1 MIYGIKGANLM
12 IKPAISIQAEINEFQ
27 LELDLYDKIV
37 FISGDSGI
45 GKSYLYEQ
53 LSLLSTEKEFSYIK
67 CFNYLSPDLETQVK
81 SVAENADNLI
91 VIDNFE
97 TLWSK
102 NLTAIVMMS
111 PAKFMLI
118 SRDYFGLMQRKHG
131 VAELNIE
138 GNFISLAYPLVRRA
152 E

>member
-1 MIYGIKGANLM
+1 M

-27 LELDLYDKIV
+27 LKLDLYDKIV

-67 CFNYLSPDLETQVK
+67 CFNYLSPDLEAQVK
-81 SVAENADNLI
+81 SAAENEGNLI
-91 VIDNFE
+91 VLDNFE

-102 NLTAIVMMS
+102 NLTAIIMTS
-111 PAKFMLI
+111 PARFMLI
-118 SRDYFGLMQRKHG
+118 SRDYFGLMQTKHG
-131 VAELNIE
+131 
-138 GNFISLAYPLVRRA
+138 ISVKLRKSS
-152 E
+152 